1 MDSTFI
7 YDRYVT
13 GKDFIGRK
21 QDCVILGNLLS
32 QGENVALWEPPKTGK
47 MSLIQQTL
55 FNMRMG
61 GQRFVVGEMT
71 KDAQESFLK
80 LTRDPA
86 LFVVP
91 LTKDDL
97 GAGRGEEFDRLV
109 EK

>member
-21 QDCVILGNLLS
+21 QDCVILGNLLT

-61 GQRFVVGEMT
+61 GMRFVVGE
-71 KDAQESFLK
+71 
-80 LTRDPA
+80 LTLLNIRSI
-86 LFVVP
+86 
-91 LTKDDL
+91 
-97 GAGRGEEFDRLV
+97 E
-109 EK
+109 